1 VATTWVHVFDIK
13 ILLTLTWIKSPPIQP
28 LLISSYEFENN
39 VLDSTGTNHG
49 TVTGNTQFTT
59 GKIGI
64 NAFDF
69 DDNTFI
75 TLLNENNFDFEK
87 DQQFSV
93 AFWAKFNNLD
103 SNWNTIINKWQSVS
117 PNGWLISQSGV
128 TNGFDIHISNNVA
141 GGDLIHVRVS
151 NILISNTWTHVV
163 ATYDGSGQASGVK
176 IYINGV
182 EKPTLI
188 LSSILNNIPLRLGA
202 FVDGGAI
209 NTMNGQ
215 LDQVEIFDKEL
226 TATQVSKI
234 FINS

>member
-1 VATTWVHVFDIK
+1 M
-13 ILLTLTWIKSPPIQP
+13 QP
-28 LLISSYEFENN
+28 VQPTQPTPISSYEFENN

-59 GKIGI
+59 GKVGN

-103 SNWNTIINKWQSVS
+103 SNWNTIINKWQSSS
-117 PNGWLISQSGV
+117 PNGWLISQSGT
-128 TNGFDIHISNNVA
+128 TNGFDIHISNNFS
-141 GGDLIHVRVS
+141 GGDLIRVRVS
-151 NILISNTWTHVV
+151 NILTSNTWTHVV

-188 LSSILNNIPLRLGA
+188 FNDNLSSSILNNIPLRLGA

-215 LDQVEIFDKEL
+215 LDQVEIFGKEL
-226 TATQVSKI
+226 TASEVSKI